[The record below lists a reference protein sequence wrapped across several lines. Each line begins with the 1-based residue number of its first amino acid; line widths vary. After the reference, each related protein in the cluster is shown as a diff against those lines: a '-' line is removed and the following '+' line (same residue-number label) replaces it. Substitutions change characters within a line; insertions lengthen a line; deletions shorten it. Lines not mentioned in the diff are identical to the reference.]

1 MNDLYDMN
9 GTEGKERRRAFT
21 RDHSR
26 FGTSNNPDFEV
37 VFVRHAGKVSK
48 LTFMVM
54 IMEFEKLV
62 CTNYRCSIRVRNM
75 FNGITVQVST

>member
-1 MNDLYDMN
+1 MRQEELSHGIIRDLLLQ
-9 GTEGKERRRAFT
+9 
-21 RDHSR
+21 
-26 FGTSNNPDFEV
+26 NNPDFEV
-37 VFVRHAGKVSK
+37 VFVRHAGRVLK

-62 CTNYRCSIRVRNM
+62 CTNYWCSLRVRNT